1 MDSLIVLETIEVTT
15 TDATT
20 AHNVPVMKFC
30 RFTIFLFVKESENI
44 QGNEKVYELIE
55 ANRKTGFS

>member
-15 TDATT
+15 TDATR
-20 AHNVPVMKFC
+20 AHKVSVMKFC

-44 QGNEKVYELIE
+44 QGKEKEYEIIE
-55 ANRKTGFS
+55 VNR

>member
-20 AHNVPVMKFC
+20 AHKVPVMKFC

-44 QGNEKVYELIE
+44 QWKEIEYEIIKV
-55 ANRKTGFS
+55 NR

>member
-20 AHNVPVMKFC
+20 AHKVPVMKFC
-30 RFTIFLFVKESENI
+30 RFTIFLCVKESENI
-44 QGNEKVYELIE
+44 QWNEKEYEIIKV
-55 ANRKTGFS
+55 NRKVGVF